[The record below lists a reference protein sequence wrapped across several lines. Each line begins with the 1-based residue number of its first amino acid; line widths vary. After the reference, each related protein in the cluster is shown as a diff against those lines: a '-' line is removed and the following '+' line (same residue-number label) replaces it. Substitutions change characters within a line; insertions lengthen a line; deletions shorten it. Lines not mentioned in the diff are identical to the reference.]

1 MEMVTNTLH
10 VDQIARVSKRS
21 SSPRILTHFV
31 EGFVIQESNFPFTS
45 GDDNEELTQDLN
57 GNQNYGN
64 GDIEMDAGFEADS
77 PSSNDEAVNE
87 VFLDDSSVGHCEQC
101 GRLTENLH
109 HRGPKRFC
117 STSCARRYSV
127 SCSRK
132 MVAFHSRSSRGR
144 RHISVNQLASN
155 RKSSYSVPMYYDHQA
170 GPYMVDAS
178 IQVNEFD
185 TVHPLNFDWTRSEV
199 EPLWLYE
206 HVKAAKWNVQEV
218 ATFVKSLNGCSEY
231 ADSFISQEIDGQALM
246 LLREEH
252 MVVAMHMKL
261 GPALKIVASVN
272 AMKREALKEHQ

>member
-57 GNQNYGN
+57 GNQNYEN
-64 GDIEMDAGFEADS
+64 GDIEMDAGLEADS
-77 PSSNDEAVNE
+77 PSSNDEALNE

-117 STSCARRYSV
+117 STSCARRYS
-127 SCSRK
+127 
-132 MVAFHSRSSRGR
+132 
-144 RHISVNQLASN
+144 
-155 RKSSYSVPMYYDHQA
+155 YYDHQA

>member
-1 MEMVTNTLH
+1 MVANTLH
-10 VDQIARVSKRS
+10 IDPVGRVSKRS
-21 SSPRILTHFV
+21 ASPRILTHFV
-31 EGFVIQESNFPFTS
+31 EGFVIQESNYPFTS
-45 GDDNEELTQDLN
+45 GDDTEEV
-57 GNQNYGN
+57 NQNQLDGNPNYEN
-64 GDIEMDAGFEADS
+64 GDIEMEAGFEAES
-77 PSSNDEAVNE
+77 PSSNDEAFND
-87 VFLDDSSVGHCEQC
+87 VFVDDSNIGHCEQC
-101 GRLTENLH
+101 GCLTEVHH

-132 MVAFHSRSSRGR
+132 MVAFHARTRGGRHSSA
-144 RHISVNQLASN
+144 NQFTSD
-155 RKSSYSVPMYYDHQA
+155 RESSYSLPMYYDQQP

-185 TVHPLNFDWTRSEV
+185 TVHPLNFDWTRSDV

-206 HVKAAKWNVQEV
+206 HVEAAKWNVQEV
-218 ATFVKSLNGCSEY
+218 AAFVKSLNGCSEY
-231 ADSFISQEIDGQALM
+231 ADSFVSQEIDGQALM

-261 GPALKIVASVN
+261 GPALKIVANVN